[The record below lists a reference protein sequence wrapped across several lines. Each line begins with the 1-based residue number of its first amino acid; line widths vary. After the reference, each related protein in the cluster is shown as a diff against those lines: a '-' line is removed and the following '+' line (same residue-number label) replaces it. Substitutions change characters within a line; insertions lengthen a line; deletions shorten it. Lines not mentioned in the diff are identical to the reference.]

1 MKHFCIF
8 LLCLGFSF
16 AGIAQTTIPKIDLS
30 NRASDHFVIQ
40 LSSDRWLGAP
50 DSINSRFKNNSRGI
64 NVYFM
69 LDKPFKS
76 NPKYS
81 VAAGLCISSSHI
93 FLNKMTA
100 AINGTSGLL
109 NFQAVDTVSR
119 FDKYKISTS
128 YVEIPLELRYF
139 SKPDKPNAGFK
150 VAIGVK
156 VGALINAHTKG
167 KTLVSA
173 SGSTLQDYSTKITS
187 KNYFNTT
194 RLSATAKL
202 GYGNFGIFGSYN
214 LTSVF
219 KDKVAADMKLLQ
231 LGITISGL

>member
-1 MKHFCIF
+1 MKQFHIF
-8 LLCLGFSF
+8 LLFIGFSF
-16 AGIAQTTIPKIDLS
+16 AAAAQPSLPKIDVS
-30 NRASDHFVIQ
+30 NRTSDHFVLQ

-50 DSINSRFKNNSRGI
+50 DSIDSRFKSNSRGV

-69 LDKPFKS
+69 LDKTFKS
-76 NPKYS
+76 NPKFS
-81 VAAGLCISSSHI
+81 LAAGLGISSSHV

-109 NFQAVDTVSR
+109 AFKAVDTVNR
-119 FDKYKISTS
+119 FDKYKVSTS
-128 YVEIPLELRYF
+128 YIEIPLELRYF
-139 SKPDKPNAGFK
+139 SKPQKPNGCFK
-150 VAIGVK
+150 AAVGVK
-156 VGALINAHTKG
+156 IGALVNAHTKG
-167 KTLVSA
+167 KTWVSPN
-173 SGSTLQDYSTKITS
+173 GSTLQDYSEKITS

-214 LTSVF
+214 LTSIF

-231 LGITISGL
+231 LGITISGM

>member
-1 MKHFCIF
+1 MKHFYLF
-8 LLCLGFSF
+8 LLLVGFSF
-16 AGIAQTTIPKIDLS
+16 TSIAQTTIPKIDLS

-50 DSINSRFKNNSRGI
+50 DSINSRLKSNSRGI

-81 VAAGLCISSSHI
+81 IAAGLGISSSHI
-93 FLNKMTA
+93 FLDKMNAT
-100 AINGTSGLL
+100 INGTSRLL
-109 NFQAVDTVSR
+109 NFQAVDTLSR

-139 SKPDKPNAGFK
+139 SKPEKPNGCFK
-150 VAIGVK
+150 AAIGIK

-173 SGSTLQDYSTKITS
+173 SGSTLQDYTAKITS

-214 LTSVF
+214 LTSIF
-219 KDKVAADMKLLQ
+219 KENVAADMKLLQ